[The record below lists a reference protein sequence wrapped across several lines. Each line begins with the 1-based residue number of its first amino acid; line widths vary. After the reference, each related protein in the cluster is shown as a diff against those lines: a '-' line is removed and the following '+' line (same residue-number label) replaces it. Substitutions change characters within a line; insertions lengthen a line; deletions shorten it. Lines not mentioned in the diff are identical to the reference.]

1 MKDKMLFSKNVG
13 VGASRRNATLTPRK
27 PKIGLVLGGGA
38 ARGWAHVG
46 VIKALEA
53 AGIRP
58 DLVCGTSVGAL
69 VGMVYAA
76 GELERFEQWLIDMN
90 MRNILSLL
98 DVSLRGG
105 MLKGEKL
112 IEYFRLHFV
121 DRSIEQLKMPFGAVA
136 TCLHTGMEVWLR
148 SGSATEAMRASIAF
162 PGLFTPVLYEQRFL
176 VDGGLVNP
184 VPVSLARA
192 MGAEFVI
199 AVDLNTDLLE
209 PWARSNKESPLKF
222 REILSN
228 SVNIMQLR
236 ITRARMAGDPADV
249 LITPKVGHVG
259 FFDFHRGG
267 EAIDVGEKSVA
278 PVLSDLQFLL

>member
-1 MKDKMLFSKNVG
+1 MFFLKNHETV
-13 VGASRRNATLTPRK
+13 ASGGKISTISRK

-69 VGMVYAA
+69 VGVVYAA
-76 GELERFEQWLIDMN
+76 GELDKFEQWLMDMN
-90 MRNILSLL
+90 MRNIFSLL
-98 DVSLRGG
+98 DLRLKGG

-112 IEYFRLHFV
+112 IEFFRQHFV
-121 DRSIEQLKMPFGAVA
+121 DRSVEELGMPYGAVA

-148 SGSATEAMRASIAF
+148 SGSAIHAMRASIAF
-162 PGLFTPVLYEQRFL
+162 PGLFTPVRHEQRFL

-209 PWARSNKESPLKF
+209 PWAYADKETLSV
-222 REILSN
+222 REVLSN
-228 SVNIMQLR
+228 SINIMQLR
-236 ITRARMAGDPADV
+236 IARARLAGDPADV
-249 LITPKVGHVG
+249 MITPKVGHVG
-259 FFDFHRGG
+259 FFDFHRGV
-267 EAIDVGEKSVA
+267 EAIAVGEKSVSS
-278 PVLSDLQFLL
+278 VLPSLQSLL